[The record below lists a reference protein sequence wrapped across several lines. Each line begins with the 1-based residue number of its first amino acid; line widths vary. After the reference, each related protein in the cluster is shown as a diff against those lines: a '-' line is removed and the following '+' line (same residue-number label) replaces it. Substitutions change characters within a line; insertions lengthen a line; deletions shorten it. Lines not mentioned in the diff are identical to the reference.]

1 MKFAKKTDQIVWE
14 HLPQIV
20 ENEPEKMGY
29 ELGFLAPKMKILL
42 DVRGRDNCLTW
53 RCQDDLRKHFRWQV
67 REENIAK
74 KER

>member
-20 ENEPEKMGY
+20 ENQPEKMGY

-42 DVRGRDNCLTW
+42 DVRGRDNCLT
-53 RCQDDLRKHFRWQV
+53 
-67 REENIAK
+67 
-74 KER
+74 